1 MVGIDIFTNKK
12 YEDICP
18 STHNMDVPNVKRI
31 ELQMTDITEILH
43 QLCRSNVKRIELQMT
58 DITDEGFLSLMDD
71 AGEIREDLKLPED
84 ADLAKEIEDKHAAG
98 EPFTVSN
105 PI

>member
-1 MVGIDIFTNKK
+1 MNRILQVHLVGIDIFTNKK

-18 STHNMDVPNVKRI
+18 STHNMDVP
-31 ELQMTDITEILH
+31 
-43 QLCRSNVKRIELQMT
+43 NVKRIELQMT